1 MQKVRS
7 SRTVRLFLVGLAA
20 TLGLAV
26 AVPRFGAPAEAQ
38 TICVGKQCG
47 ACGRSVPMSSQVGQ
61 RCPHCGAYWGYRR
74 NKNVGTHYSA
84 PPPPREVTI
93 RYDDKTFDV
102 PVVSSGG
109 TVTVPVRTFERV
121 GASVYWR
128 PGEGITVSRA
138 GRSVVIRLGS
148 RTFQTVGTG
157 SAGASAWPVAPKVR
171 RGTTYVALRPL
182 AEALGYRVG
191 WSSGEVSL
199 RWAEPT
205 PTYQI
210 AAGSPGT
217 AAAGE

>member
-157 SAGASAWPVAPKVR
+157 SAGPPGDNLCGAASAGGGSGLPGRMVLG
-171 RGTTYVALRPL
+171 RG
-182 AEALGYRVG
+182 E
-191 WSSGEVSL
+191 
-199 RWAEPT
+199 
-205 PTYQI
+205 
-210 AAGSPGT
+210 SPMGR
-217 AAAGE
+217 ADPDVPDCGRLPWDCCCG

>member
-7 SRTVRLFLVGLAA
+7 IRPVRLFLVGLAA

-26 AVPRFGAPAEAQ
+26 AVPTFVPPADAQ

-47 ACGRSVPMSSQVGQ
+47 ACYRSVPMSSQVGQ

-74 NKNVGTHYSA
+74 NKNVGTRYSA

-93 RYDDKTFDV
+93 RYDGKTFDV
-102 PVVSSGG
+102 PVVSSRG

-121 GASVYWR
+121 GASVHWQ
-128 PGEGITVSRA
+128 PGKGITVSRA
-138 GRSVVIRLGS
+138 GRSVVIRAGS

-157 SAGASAWPVAPKVR
+157 GGGASTWRVAPKVR
-171 RGTTYVALRPL
+171 RGKTYVALRPL

-199 RWAEPT
+199 RWIEPT
-205 PTYQI
+205 PTYQ
-210 AAGSPGT
+210 T
-217 AAAGE
+217 AASYPAGTGASQ